1 MSSQEIAAVQM
12 QLAPSADQLQVV
24 SDALDLLRRESVAA
38 ILELRRSLAEA
49 RYANRGERVVNFV
62 NVKSYEGGKFTG
74 KVGDYKPWAKR
85 AKIFCNSQC
94 RGFAAV
100 LERAEEQPGTVELG
114 RLGFSGNA
122 DPGELDEKLY
132 DFLVTYTAE
141 EALGNVERF
150 PGSGFEAWRQL
161 KVRYSPGG
169 GRADLD
175 RSLRMLLRK
184 QCKSLSDLPAA
195 IDHLERD
202 LAHHDATSGYKWP
215 EQHKILLLVQLFPE
229 SVAQYLKITFVADQT
244 DFQKVRDAVLRH
256 SNTEKLADAYRGAK
270 DMDVDNLVPGD
281 EAWTVTD
288 WEEWYQTNEQNAE
301 DLNYMG
307 KGKGK
312 GGKGKGKGKSKGRD
326 GKGDKGD
333 GKGKGPEKR
342 DCYWCGKPGHVKAT
356 CRSWLAGKPKTAGI
370 SSLDEGE
377 WEEPMESVECECSP
391 LTEDSEGE

>member
-1 MSSQEIAAVQM
+1 MSSPEIAAVQM
-12 QLAPSADQLQVV
+12 QLAASADQLQVV

-49 RYANRGERVVNFV
+49 RYANRGERAINFV

-85 AKIFCNSQC
+85 AKIFCNSQR

-114 RLGFSGNA
+114 RVGFSGNA

-150 PGSGFEAWRQL
+150 PGSGFEAWRQV
-161 KVRYSPGG
+161 KARYSPGG

-184 QCKSLSDLPAA
+184 QCKSLRDFPAA

-229 SVAQYLKITFVADQT
+229 SVAQYVKITFVADQT

-288 WEEWYQTNEQNAE
+288 
-301 DLNYMG
+301 
-307 KGKGK
+307 
-312 GGKGKGKGKSKGRD
+312 
-326 GKGDKGD
+326 
-333 GKGKGPEKR
+333 
-342 DCYWCGKPGHVKAT
+342 
-356 CRSWLAGKPKTAGI
+356 
-370 SSLDEGE
+370 
-377 WEEPMESVECECSP
+377 
-391 LTEDSEGE
+391 